1 MINFNCNNH
10 TEKDRATLTIND
22 ANIIDVIDST
32 QFYIASVIATIEKY
46 ASDEEELDELM
57 QILVDSIVDAFE
69 NEAKKIGIVN
79 SAEGTDPEGFNEA
92 IKSVMEKLGEEVK
105 K

>member
-1 MINFNCNNH
+1 
-10 TEKDRATLTIND
+10 
-22 ANIIDVIDST
+22 
-32 QFYIASVIATIEKY
+32 
-46 ASDEEELDELM
+46 M